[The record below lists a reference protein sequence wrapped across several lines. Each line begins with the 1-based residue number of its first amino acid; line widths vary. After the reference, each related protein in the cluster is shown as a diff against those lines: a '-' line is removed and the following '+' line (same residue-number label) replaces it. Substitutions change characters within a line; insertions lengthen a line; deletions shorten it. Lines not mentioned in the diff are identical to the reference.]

1 MAIMPAISQRPAF
14 SPEDGEGEVYLWRRD
29 QFRELGFSS
38 HEAAELALSDAE
50 LGQARYLLA
59 SGCALEL
66 ALQILR

>member
-1 MAIMPAISQRPAF
+1 MAITPVISQRSTF
-14 SPEDGEGEVYLWRRD
+14 SPEDVEGEVYLWRQD
-29 QFRELGFSS
+29 QFRELGFGAY
-38 HEAAELALSDAE
+38 EAAELALSDAE